1 MLNIFVILKNDFQYI
16 KIHCTHYL
24 SNNLKNNTLKKT
36 NLCLY
41 SEYK

>member
-24 SNNLKNNTLKKT
+24 SNNLKNNTVKKPKPV
-36 NLCLY
+36 
-41 SEYK
+41 SIFRI